1 MVAYNR
7 LTDSQVDSLRFAAAL
22 NVPNRVIAGELGVK
36 ESTVR
41 YWLRKQGPREPHRP
55 HRATPRA
62 LKRVKARRANLCA
75 LAQKVV
81 TVRHRTRKEHSGSGS
96 LQAALLRDYGLD
108 VSKTTIKRD
117 LKACGF
123 RYRARKRSTHR
134 TSEDL
139 AKRKAFAKANKG
151 KSPKRLVFTDEKTFT
166 CADHTARREWSLTDA
181 DITFA
186 DNSTVDQDTV
196 YVWGAIG
203 IDFKHLVVLRRTSQA
218 KQATRKRNCEARP
231 ESERFTTTTYIRRC
245 LAGKVQQH
253 VCSKDLVL
261 QADNHRSHYSGQAK
275 NYFATKG
282 MRHTT
287 NWPARFPDLNPIE
300 NLWAHLQLE
309 VSKRVPA
316 NADELAKYVVEEW
329 DKLDAHFVNKYV
341 LSFQGKCK
349 RVFDRKGLPA

>member
-1 MVAYNR
+1 MVAYSR
-7 LTDSQVDSLRFAAAL
+7 LNDTQIAALRFAGGFNVSNRDIAA
-22 NVPNRVIAGELGVK
+22 EMGVS
-36 ESTVR
+36 ERTVR
-41 YWLRKQGPREPHRP
+41 YWLAKEGPRDPK
-55 HRATPRA
+55 TPPQAAPRE
-62 LKRVKARRANLCA
+62 LKRIKARRANLAA

-81 TVRHRTRKEHSGSGS
+81 TVRHRTRKEHSGSGA
-96 LQAALLRDYGLD
+96 LKAALLRDHGID
-108 VSKTTIKRD
+108 VSKSTIKRD
-117 LKACGF
+117 LKLCGF

-134 TSEDL
+134 SPADL
-139 AKRKAFAKANKG
+139 ARRKAFAKLYKG
-151 KSPKRLVFTDEKTFT
+151 KTSERWVFTDEKTFT
-166 CADHTARREWSLTDA
+166 CADHTARREWSLNEA
-181 DITFA
+181 DLTYA

-203 IDFKHLVVLRRTSQA
+203 VNFKHLVVLRKTSQA

-245 LAGKVQQH
+245 LAGKVQRH
-253 VCSKDLVL
+253 VCANDLVL

-275 NYFATKG
+275 HYFATKG

-287 NWPARFPDLNPIE
+287 NWPARSPDLNPIE